1 MSSEIVTSDFFD
13 KYIDNNY
20 TDSSILVDNSP
31 ALPQLSVND
40 INPTTLDALV
50 KYMNQETEEDNDNNS
65 EKFSVFDDT
74 ENPEEDNDI
83 DNVDDFDNEDHI
95 VDDEIADDNMSKIVW
110 DEIQTTSTLIKPAQ
124 NTIEKKKDM
133 YDEYAFPQFIP
144 KGYTKQDAVINK
156 QRHVI
161 VPETVLENLLE
172 TPDDTFDTSD
182 NYLLNESDTMS
193 ISDTHQDTFDMVNLS
208 HQTVDMTEPFTDH
221 DRLKKLE
228 EENKKLRQESKLELS
243 ANLGEFL
250 AQMQIG
256 TNTKTEKV
264 GFIIKCSKTYSG
276 KNIVLRQSD
285 FDGCD
290 MTTIDLI
297 YKKLKKIQ
305 TDHQNKF
312 YILMVLKMIFIG
324 IGRVISMFGFVKMG
338 EIIKNLEYES
348 LFLGIDEE
356 CDELQEYVCNNMIP
370 TSFKGYTPVKLS
382 FKIMLHFAMTIF
394 KLSMSM

>member
-74 ENPEEDNDI
+74 ENLEEDNDI

-110 DEIQTTSTLIKPAQ
+110 DEIQTTSTLIKPVQ

-250 AQMQIG
+250 AQMQFLLL
-256 TNTKTEKV
+256 NRNQH
-264 GFIIKCSKTYSG
+264 
-276 KNIVLRQSD
+276 KNRKSRFHNQVFQ
-285 FDGCD
+285 
-290 MTTIDLI
+290 DL
-297 YKKLKKIQ
+297 LW
-305 TDHQNKF
+305 
-312 YILMVLKMIFIG
+312 
-324 IGRVISMFGFVKMG
+324 
-338 EIIKNLEYES
+338 
-348 LFLGIDEE
+348 
-356 CDELQEYVCNNMIP
+356 
-370 TSFKGYTPVKLS
+370 
-382 FKIMLHFAMTIF
+382 
-394 KLSMSM
+394 